1 MGCLFSI
8 VMLPFVALFRI
19 VTLPVMVLR
28 WLLPVL
34 FFVVILFVIGIM
46 L

>member
-1 MGCLFSI
+1 MGCLFS
-8 VMLPFVALFRI
+8 I

-34 FFVVILFVIGIM
+34 LFVVILFVIGIM